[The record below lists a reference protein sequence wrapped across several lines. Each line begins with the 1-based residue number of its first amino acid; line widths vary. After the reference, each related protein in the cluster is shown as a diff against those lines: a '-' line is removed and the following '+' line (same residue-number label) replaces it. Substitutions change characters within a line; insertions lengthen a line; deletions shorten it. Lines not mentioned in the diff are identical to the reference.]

1 MLANFRLNIRP
12 STSKSDILFFLANKA
27 LAANILHQGVL
38 TITRGIGK
46 FRLENQMVCAIPSGK
61 LHKIWAVV

>member
-27 LAANILHQGVL
+27 LGANILHQGYLLSQGEFGNSVWK
-38 TITRGIGK
+38 IK
-46 FRLENQMVCAIPSGK
+46 WFAPFRLESFTKYG
-61 LHKIWAVV
+61 L